1 MGTENA
7 DALWDAI
14 AAAVVKAPVYGV
26 RVAPGGGMLCEL
38 RFQLSLRGR
47 TAIAVTAWHLAH
59 DGAAPR
65 LVTAYPTYT
74 D

>member
-1 MGTENA
+1 MGHRNA

-14 AAAVVKAPVYGV
+14 AAAVVEAPVYGV
-26 RVAPGGGMLCEL
+26 MVAPGGGMLCEV

-59 DGAAPR
+59 DGAAAR
-65 LVTAYPTYT
+65 LVTPYSTYT

>member
-26 RVAPGGGMLCEL
+26 RVAPEGGMLCEV
-38 RFQLSLRGR
+38 RFELSLRAR
-47 TAIAVTAWHLAH
+47 TAIAVTSGIWHMAVP
-59 DGAAPR
+59 PR
-65 LVTAYPTYT
+65 
-74 D
+74 DS